1 MKGVAAI
8 CCVIFA
14 VCAMSN
20 LTNKIRAKNLTEVC
34 RKQGGMLVDNT
45 CVKEHRHGLEAS
57 ETGPRK

>member
-1 MKGVAAI
+1 MKGISAL
-8 CCVIFA
+8 CCIIFA

-20 LTNKIRAKNLTEVC
+20 LTSKIRAKNITEAC

-45 CVKEHRHGLEAS
+45 CVKERHYGHEAS